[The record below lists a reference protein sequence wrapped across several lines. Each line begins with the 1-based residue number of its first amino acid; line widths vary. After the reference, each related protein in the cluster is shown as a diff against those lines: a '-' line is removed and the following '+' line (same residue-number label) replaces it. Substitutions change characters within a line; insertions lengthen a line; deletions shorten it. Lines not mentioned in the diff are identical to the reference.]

1 MSNNIPHWD
10 LSNVYPGL
18 ESEAFLADGKKL
30 RADLQE
36 LQTFFAETVVPITA
50 EHTPAEIEAVL
61 SEAVERLNEM
71 YTFGMTYRAYI
82 SSFISTDSY
91 NKTALKAMSELDKP
105 MVALRMIG
113 VQFNQWVGSLKD
125 VLPEVLKIDGTAKE
139 HAFGLLETAEQAQY
153 LMSEA
158 EESLAAE
165 LSTSGANAWNKLQ
178 GVTTSQLSVDFE
190 LDGEVKSL
198 PMPALINL
206 HGHPDPE
213 VRERAHHAEIEAWDS
228 VKETLAACING
239 VKGAVNTLDKRRGR
253 EDALHSSL
261 DDARID
267 RDTLNAMMEAMED
280 AFPMFRHYWNAKAKK
295 LGKEQLAWWDL
306 FAPVGE
312 THKQYSW
319 EDAKAFV
326 LENFGKFHPEMAAF
340 AEYAFDNQ
348 WIDAEQRSGK
358 RGGAF
363 CMGVPGVKES
373 RILCNFDGSLDQVF
387 TIAHEL
393 GHGFHN
399 YCAYQAD
406 KTLLQRSTP
415 MTMAETASIMCETIA
430 TNAALAKAESDD
442 EKLAILETN
451 LIGASQVVVDIYSR
465 FLFEK
470 ELFERRE
477 QAELSPDELCEIM
490 REAQAA
496 TYGDGVDPDTYHTY
510 MWTWKPHYYYPGL
523 NFYNYP
529 YTFGL
534 LFGLGL
540 YTVYQE
546 RGDAFYD
553 DYKALLA
560 STGEGSAAELAA
572 QFGIDIRDKAFWA
585 GSLAQIGER
594 IEMYVNL

>member
-1 MSNNIPHWD
+1 MSNKIPHWD

-30 RADLQE
+30 VTDLE
-36 LQTFFAETVVPITA
+36 SLQTFFAEKVTPITA
-50 EHTPAEIEAVL
+50 QNTPAEIEAVL
-61 SEAVERLNEM
+61 SETVDRLNKT
-71 YTFGMTYRAYI
+71 YRFAMTYRGYI
-82 SSFISTDSY
+82 SSFVSTDSY

-105 MVALRMIG
+105 MIMLRKIG
-113 VQFNQWVGSLKD
+113 IQFDQWVGALKD
-125 VLPEVLKIDGTAKE
+125 VLPVVLKIDGIAKE
-139 HAFGLLETAEQAQY
+139 HAFGLLETAEQAKY

-178 GVTTSQLSVDFE
+178 GTTTSQLSVDFE

-206 HGHPDPE
+206 HGHPDAA
-213 VRERAHHAEIEAWDS
+213 VRERAHHAEIKAWES

-239 VKGAVNTLDKRRGR
+239 VKGTVNTLDKRRGR

-267 RDTLNAMMEAMED
+267 RDTLNAMMSAMED
-280 AFPMFRHYWNAKAKK
+280 SFPMFRNYWNAKAKK
-295 LGKEQLAWWDL
+295 LGKTQLAWWDL

-312 THKQYSW
+312 VHKEYNW
-319 EDAKAFV
+319 EEARAFI
-326 LENFGKFHPEMAAF
+326 LENYAKFHPEMAKF
-340 AEYAFDNQ
+340 AEYAFDHN

-363 CMGVPGVKES
+363 CMGVPAVKES

-399 YCAYQAD
+399 YCIYQAD
-406 KTLLQRSTP
+406 KTLLQASTP
-415 MTMAETASIMCETIA
+415 MTMAETASIMCETIV
-430 TNAALAKAESDD
+430 TNAALAKAESDA

-470 ELFERRE
+470 ELFERRAN
-477 QAELSPDELCEIM
+477 AELSPDELCQIM
-490 REAQAA
+490 RDAQAA

-540 YTVYQE
+540 YAVYQE
-546 RGDAFYD
+546 RGEAFYD
-553 DYKALLA
+553 DYKKLLA
-560 STGEGSAAELAA
+560 STGEGTAAELAA
-572 QFGIDIRDKAFWA
+572 QFGIDIRSKEFWA
-585 GSLAQIGER
+585 SSLAQIGER
-594 IEMYVNL
+594 IEMYVKL